1 MGAILFR
8 MLAIAVALALHAS
21 PSMAQSLKKTTIV
34 IGSPGFIYT
43 LHYVAVGAGL
53 FKEEGLDVDT
63 VNVSSGPRQ
72 VAAVMG
78 GSADVAPTNI
88 EHVVRSTAQ
97 GGNIIALSSIF
108 NVSPYVVVLSNK
120 AIERS
125 GMKLDMPIDEKIKRL
140 KGLKIAVT
148 TAGSGADSMLRSLFL
163 ARGGVPDKE
172 VTIQPLGTPDGMVT
186 ALENNIVDGFVFLA
200 PHSEIP
206 AQKGYGKVVIDPA
219 TGEVPELMNVP
230 YLTVV
235 TSRDILKNKQPILKA
250 IVRAYTKAIRFT
262 QEHPEQARTHARQ
275 FLKEADE
282 AVFNVAYKKGFTAL
296 PTQPVISPGQVENM
310 VRWMNLSA
318 PQPLNVK
325 YEDIIESDLAREAA
339 KDILGK

>member
-1 MGAILFR
+1 MGAVLVR
-8 MLAIAVALALHAS
+8 VLAMALVLALYVS

-34 IGSPGFIYT
+34 VGSPGFIYT

-148 TAGSGADSMLRSLFL
+148 TAGSGANSMLRSLFL

-206 AQKGYGKVVIDPA
+206 AQRGYGKVVIDPG

-235 TSRDILKNKQPILKA
+235 TSRDILKNKQPVLKS
-250 IVRAYTKAIRFT
+250 IVRAYTKAIKFT
-262 QEHPEQARTHARQ
+262 QEHPEEARTYARQ

-282 AVFNVAYKKGFTAL
+282 DVFNVAYKKGFTAL
-296 PTQPVISPGQVENM
+296 PTQPVISPESGREYGA
-310 VRWMNLSA
+310 LDE
-318 PQPLNVK
+318 PQ
-325 YEDIIESDLAREAA
+325 RAA
-339 KDILGK
+339 AAQR